1 MSTKERGPDD
11 VVLDI
16 ADLVVSFGD
25 RTVVDRVSFQ
35 VRRGEVVALVGESG
49 SGKSL
54 TARAALGLL
63 PVTARARGS
72 VTLAATEIVGADEP
86 TLRGLRG
93 TRAAMVFQEPQ
104 TALNPVQKIGT
115 QLAQA
120 LRAHGVTDKATA
132 RTRAIELLTAV
143 DIPEPAERLDWYPH
157 QLSGGQKQRV
167 VIALALSGEP
177 DLLIADEP
185 TTALDVTVQAE
196 ILDLLRTLRRD
207 RGTSVLFITHNLGV
221 VAEIADRVVVLRAGE
236 VVEQQP
242 VFDLFAAPRAEYTR
256 TLLASVPRLPARPA
270 RGGIAVVADIGDAD
284 GVPEVWQVETV
295 IPARGANGVGVV
307 PDDSSTERPDPAQ
320 SDVGAAGAADLVG
333 AGAADQ
339 VGAAAADGVGAGDRV
354 GAADQVGVGAADGVG
369 AEDGVG
375 AADRVG
381 AGDGAG
387 VADRVGTGGGVGPA
401 LPVESDGVVG
411 ANGLDSGGAEAG
423 DPSRPADGS
432 DVVDS
437 GDHGAAG
444 RADRGVER
452 ALRRVV
458 ARKPA
463 VVAEKGGGASEPEY
477 RDVLRI
483 DELSVVYPGR
493 HGAAAFPAL
502 HDISL
507 TLGPREVLG
516 IVGESGSGKSTL
528 GRTALGLVPATSG
541 TVELHGVSLTGSSRR
556 ELRALRRHVA
566 LVHQDVSASL
576 DPRRSVADA
585 IGEPLQVHR
594 VASGALLRSKVGDL
608 LESVR
613 LPRDYAQRRPAE
625 LSGGQRQRVALAR
638 ALALAPR
645 LLVADEPTSALDV
658 SVQAQVLDLFADLRA
673 EYGFASLFISHDL
686 AVVHQVADRVL
697 VLRQGRIVETGEA
710 RAVFAAPAQEYTRR
724 LLDAVP
730 APDPATARRE
740 RDTALP
746 IGA

>member
-1 MSTKERGPDD
+1 MSAETAARADGSGD

-16 ADLVVSFGD
+16 TDLIVAFGD
-25 RTVVDRVSFQ
+25 KTVVHGVSFQ

-72 VTLAATEIVGADEP
+72 VSLASTEIVGADEA

-115 QLAQA
+115 QLVRA
-120 LRAHGVTDKATA
+120 LRAHGVTDKAAA
-132 RTRAIELLTAV
+132 RARAIELLTAV
-143 DIPEPAERLDWYPH
+143 DIPEPAERFDWYPH

-196 ILDLLRTLRRD
+196 ILDLLHTLRRD

-221 VAEIADRVVVLRAGE
+221 VAEIADRVVVLRAGQ

-242 VFDLFAAPRAEYTR
+242 VVDLFAAPQAEYTR
-256 TLLASVPRLPARPA
+256 TLLASVPRLPARSA
-270 RGGIAVVADIGDAD
+270 RGGAAVAPEVGDPD
-284 GVPEVWQVETV
+284 GVPEVQPVETV
-295 IPARGANGVGVV
+295 IPTRGANEADVV
-307 PDDSSTERPDPAQ
+307 PNASSTERPDQVRFDA
-320 SDVGAAGAADLVG
+320 DAEAADLVG
-333 AGAADQ
+333 T
-339 VGAAAADGVGAGDRV
+339 
-354 GAADQVGVGAADGVG
+354 
-369 AEDGVG
+369 
-375 AADRVG
+375 
-381 AGDGAG
+381 GDG
-387 VADRVGTGGGVGPA
+387 TSPA
-401 LPVESDGVVG
+401 LPAESDGVAG
-411 ANGLDSGGAEAG
+411 EAGLDS
-423 DPSRPADGS
+423 D
-432 DVVDS
+432 
-437 GDHGAAG
+437 GAAG
-444 RADRGVER
+444 RATRGLER

-463 VVAEKGGGASEPEY
+463 VVAEKGGGVPGPEY
-477 RDVLRI
+477 REVLRI

-493 HGAAAFPAL
+493 HGGAAFPAL

-507 TLGPREVLG
+507 TLSPREVLG

-541 TVELHGVSLTGSSRR
+541 TVQLQGVSLAGLSRR
-556 ELRALRRHVA
+556 ELRGLRRHVA

-576 DPRRSVADA
+576 DPRRSIADA

-594 VASGALLRSKVGDL
+594 VASGALLYSKVGDL

-697 VLRQGRIVETGEA
+697 VLRQGRIVETGAA

-730 APDPATARRE
+730 APDPSTARRG
-740 RDTALP
+740 RDAALP

>member
-1 MSTKERGPDD
+1 MSTQEREPED

-16 ADLVVSFGD
+16 TELVVAFGD
-25 RTVVDRVSFQ
+25 KTVVHGVSLQ

-63 PVTARARGS
+63 PETARARGS
-72 VTLAATEIVGADEP
+72 VTLASTEIVGADEA

-115 QLAQA
+115 QLVRA
-120 LRAHGVTDKATA
+120 LRAHGVTDKAAA
-132 RTRAIELLTAV
+132 RARAIELLTAV

-196 ILDLLRTLRRD
+196 ILDLLHTLRRD

-221 VAEIADRVVVLRAGE
+221 VAEIADRVVVLRAGQ

-242 VFDLFAAPRAEYTR
+242 VFDLFAAPQAEYTR
-256 TLLASVPRLPARPA
+256 TLLASVPRLPARSA
-270 RGGIAVVADIGDAD
+270 RGGAAVAPEVGDPD
-284 GVPEVWQVETV
+284 GVPEVQPVETV
-295 IPARGANGVGVV
+295 IPTRGANEADVV
-307 PDDSSTERPDPAQ
+307 PNASSTERPDPVRF
-320 SDVGAAGAADLVG
+320 DTGAEAADLVG
-333 AGAADQ
+333 T
-339 VGAAAADGVGAGDRV
+339 
-354 GAADQVGVGAADGVG
+354 
-369 AEDGVG
+369 
-375 AADRVG
+375 
-381 AGDGAG
+381 GDGTA
-387 VADRVGTGGGVGPA
+387 PA
-401 LPVESDGVVG
+401 LPAESD
-411 ANGLDSGGAEAG
+411 
-423 DPSRPADGS
+423 
-432 DVVDS
+432 
-437 GDHGAAG
+437 GAAG
-444 RADRGVER
+444 RATRGLER

-458 ARKPA
+458 ERKPA
-463 VVAEKGGGASEPEY
+463 VVAEKGGGVPAPEY
-477 RDVLRI
+477 REVLRI

-493 HGAAAFPAL
+493 HGGAAFPAL

-507 TLGPREVLG
+507 TLSPREVLG

-541 TVELHGVSLTGSSRR
+541 TVQLQGVSLTGLPRR
-556 ELRALRRHVA
+556 ELRGLRRHVA

-576 DPRRSVADA
+576 DPRRSIADA

-594 VASGALLRSKVGDL
+594 VASGALLYSKVGDL

-613 LPRDYAQRRPAE
+613 LPRDYAERRPAE

-697 VLRQGRIVETGEA
+697 VLRQGRIVETGAA

-730 APDPATARRE
+730 APDPSTARRG
-740 RDTALP
+740 RDAALP

>member
-1 MSTKERGPDD
+1 MSAETVTRTDGSGD

-16 ADLVVSFGD
+16 TDLAVAFGD
-25 RTVVDRVSFQ
+25 KTVVHGVSFQ

-72 VTLAATEIVGADEP
+72 VTLASTEIVGADEA

-115 QLAQA
+115 QLVRA
-120 LRAHGVTDKATA
+120 LRAHGVTDKAAA
-132 RTRAIELLTAV
+132 RARAIELLTAV

-196 ILDLLRTLRRD
+196 ILDLLHTLRRD
-207 RGTSVLFITHNLGV
+207 RGTAVLFITHNLGV
-221 VAEIADRVVVLRAGE
+221 VAEIADRVVVLRAGQ

-242 VFDLFAAPRAEYTR
+242 VFDLFAAPEAGYTR
-256 TLLASVPRLPARPA
+256 TLLASVPRLPARSS
-270 RGGIAVVADIGDAD
+270 RGGSAGADGSRTGAGNGEPRFRDADVVTAPGGVADGRVYPADSGDATTD
-284 GVPEVWQVETV
+284 AVLP
-295 IPARGANGVGVV
+295 VG
-307 PDDSSTERPDPAQ
+307 DD
-320 SDVGAAGAADLVG
+320 G
-333 AGAADQ
+333 AGA
-339 VGAAAADGVGAGDRV
+339 
-354 GAADQVGVGAADGVG
+354 
-369 AEDGVG
+369 
-375 AADRVG
+375 
-381 AGDGAG
+381 
-387 VADRVGTGGGVGPA
+387 
-401 LPVESDGVVG
+401 
-411 ANGLDSGGAEAG
+411 
-423 DPSRPADGS
+423 
-432 DVVDS
+432 
-437 GDHGAAG
+437 
-444 RADRGVER
+444 VER
-452 ALRRVV
+452 VLRRVV

-463 VVAEKGGGASEPEY
+463 VVAEKGGRTPEPEP
-477 RDVLRI
+477 REVLRI

-493 HGAAAFPAL
+493 HGGSAFPAL

-507 TLGPREVLG
+507 TLSPREVLG

-528 GRTALGLVPATSG
+528 GRTALGLVPASSG
-541 TVELHGVSLTGSSRR
+541 TVRLQGVSLAGLSRR
-556 ELRALRRHVA
+556 ELRGLRRHVA

-576 DPRRSVADA
+576 DPRRSIADA

-697 VLRQGRIVETGEA
+697 VLRQGRIVETGAA

-730 APDPATARRE
+730 APDPSTARRG
-740 RDTALP
+740 RDALP

>member
-1 MSTKERGPDD
+1 MSTQEREPDD

-16 ADLVVSFGD
+16 TDLVVAFGD
-25 RTVVDRVSFQ
+25 KTVVHGVSFQ
-35 VRRGEVVALVGESG
+35 VRRGQVVALVGESG

-72 VTLAATEIVGADEP
+72 VTLAATEIVGADEA

-115 QLAQA
+115 QLVRA
-120 LRAHGVTDKATA
+120 LRAHGVTDKAAA
-132 RTRAIELLTAV
+132 RARAIELLTAV

-177 DLLIADEP
+177 ELLIADEP

-196 ILDLLRTLRRD
+196 ILDLLHTLRRD

-221 VAEIADRVVVLRAGE
+221 VAEIADRVVVLRAGQ

-242 VFDLFAAPRAEYTR
+242 VFDLFAAPQAEYTR
-256 TLLASVPRLPARPA
+256 TLLASVPRLPARSA
-270 RGGIAVVADIGDAD
+270 RGGAAVAPEVSDPD
-284 GVPEVWQVETV
+284 GVPETQPVETV
-295 IPARGANGVGVV
+295 IPTRGANEADVV
-307 PDDSSTERPDPAQ
+307 PNASSTERPDPVRF
-320 SDVGAAGAADLVG
+320 DAGAE
-333 AGAADQ
+333 AADP
-339 VGAAAADGVGAGDRV
+339 
-354 GAADQVGVGAADGVG
+354 
-369 AEDGVG
+369 
-375 AADRVG
+375 VG
-381 AGDGAG
+381 AGDGIA
-387 VADRVGTGGGVGPA
+387 PA
-401 LPVESDGVVG
+401 LPAESDGV
-411 ANGLDSGGAEAG
+411 AREAGLDS
-423 DPSRPADGS
+423 D
-432 DVVDS
+432 
-437 GDHGAAG
+437 GAAG
-444 RADRGVER
+444 RATRGLER

-463 VVAEKGGGASEPEY
+463 VVAEKGGGVPGPEY
-477 RDVLRI
+477 REVLRI

-493 HGAAAFPAL
+493 HGGAAFPAL
-502 HDISL
+502 YDISL
-507 TLGPREVLG
+507 TLSPREVLG

-541 TVELHGVSLTGSSRR
+541 TVQLQGVSLTGLPRR
-556 ELRALRRHVA
+556 ELRGLRKHVA

-576 DPRRSVADA
+576 DPRRSIAAA

-613 LPRDYAQRRPAE
+613 LPRDYAERRPAE

-697 VLRQGRIVETGEA
+697 VLRQGRIVETGAA
-710 RAVFAAPAQEYTRR
+710 RAVFAAPAQDYTRR

-730 APDPATARRE
+730 APDPSTARRG
-740 RDTALP
+740 RDAALP